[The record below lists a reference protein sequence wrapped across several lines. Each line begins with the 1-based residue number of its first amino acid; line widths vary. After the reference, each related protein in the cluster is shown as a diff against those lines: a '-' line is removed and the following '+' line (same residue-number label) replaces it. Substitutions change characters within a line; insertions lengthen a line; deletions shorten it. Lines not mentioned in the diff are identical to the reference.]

1 MGAAVS
7 YVLSYIMWKEWTE
20 ERRERD
26 FQRRRKLWVEE
37 NRRLDEV
44 SYMELEDK
52 KIV

>member
-26 FQRRRKLWVEE
+26 FQRRRKIWLEE
-37 NRRLDEV
+37 HKRLCEID
-44 SYMELEDK
+44 YMNMEDK